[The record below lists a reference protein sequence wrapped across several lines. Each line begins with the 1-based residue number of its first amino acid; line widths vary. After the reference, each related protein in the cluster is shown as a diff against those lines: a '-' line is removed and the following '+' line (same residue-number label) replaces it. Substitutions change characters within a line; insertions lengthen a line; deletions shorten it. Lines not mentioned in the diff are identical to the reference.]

1 MMTIEQIKKGLRNRR
16 MEMVAKE
23 TGLHV
28 NTVTYIR
35 DGLSKNPVYSTLKAL
50 SDYLEGS
57 SGKDSEGG

>member
-1 MMTIEQIKKGLRNRR
+1 MMTIEQIKKALRDRR
-16 MEMVAKE
+16 MDMVARE

-50 SDYLEGS
+50 SDYLEDD
-57 SGKDSEGG
+57 GKDTEGE